1 MENRQERYW
10 LCDLYPDNEN
20 HNRAIK
26 IALLSPNTIIMCHNR
41 SINIDTGEILK
52 PHYHIIFVFDKGYYL
67 WSLIDKYGLDREKDA
82 HLFSN
87 LKQYNFKRI
96 NDYIVYLTHFNT
108 DKPDKYPPSLFQGG
122 LKTKA
127 INIVEKYLFPNDV
140 TALKVLNEIEYIYL
154 HKHIN
159 KYNKELYAELY
170 NKFGAIVYNKW
181 TFFLSF
187 INDYRKI
194 DIDI

>member
-1 MENRQERYW
+1 MKNRQERYW
-10 LCDLYPDNEN
+10 LCDLYPDNKS
-20 HNRAIK
+20 HDRAIK
-26 IALLSPNTIIMCHNR
+26 MAILSPNTILMCHNR
-41 SINIDTGEILK
+41 SIDPNTGEILK

-82 HLFSN
+82 HLFGN
-87 LKQYNFKRI
+87 LKQYDFKRI

-108 DKPDKYPPSLFQGG
+108 DKPDKYPPQLFLGG

-127 INIVEKYLFPNDV
+127 INIVEKYLFPKDV
-140 TALKVLNEIEYIYL
+140 RALNVLNEIEYIYQ

-159 KYNKELYAELY
+159 KYNKELYADLY
-170 NKFGAIVYNKW
+170 NKYGEIVFNKW
-181 TFFLSF
+181 PFFLSF

-194 DIDI
+194 DVDI